1 MTVEE
6 RLTKAEK
13 DLEEVKAKYNQLMDC
28 VINMAEFVK
37 YSDDGS
43 RNTIFELA
51 RKLRTIDDSEGRV
64 VR

>member
-1 MTVEE
+1 MIVEE

-13 DLEEVKAKYNQLMDC
+13 DLEEFKAKYNQLMYC
-28 VINMAEFVK
+28 VINMAERVE
-37 YSDDGS
+37 YSHDGS
-43 RNTIFELA
+43 RNTILELA

>member
-13 DLEEVKAKYNQLMDC
+13 DLEEFKAKYNQLMYC
-28 VINMAEFVK
+28 VINMAELVE
-37 YSDDGS
+37 YSHDRS
-43 RNTIFELA
+43 RNKILELA
-51 RKLRTIDDSEGRV
+51 RKLRTINDSEGHV